1 MTAECGNDALS
12 TQIRKLCCVCLVR
25 AYGAGDNLPI
35 FSRVASLQG
44 YLASKE
50 VVNRTAPELGRIG
63 ALECLAA
70 LCLTNGNQLASSIP
84 EIITGATRLLGRRDS
99 VHARCST
106 AVTCMASVSNV
117 GSARR

>member
-1 MTAECGNDALS
+1 M
-12 TQIRKLCCVCLVR
+12 RKLCCVCLVR

-35 FSRVASLQG
+35 FSRVAALQG

-50 VVNRTAPELGRIG
+50 VVNRTAPELGRVG

-84 EIITGATRLLGRRDS
+84 EIITGATRLLGRCGR
-99 VHARCST
+99 VHAGWCRLPSGV
-106 AVTCMASVSNV
+106 A
-117 GSARR
+117 